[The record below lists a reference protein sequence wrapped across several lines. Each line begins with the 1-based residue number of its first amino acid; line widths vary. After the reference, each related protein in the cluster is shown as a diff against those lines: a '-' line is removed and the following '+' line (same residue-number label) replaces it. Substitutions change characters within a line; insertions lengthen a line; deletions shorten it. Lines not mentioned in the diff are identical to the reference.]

1 MSLLPR
7 HAAPPSNA
15 QLCAALDG
23 VDEVLL
29 LLDARHRVSF
39 CNRAAQR
46 LLGCE
51 PGQPAR
57 VALDRLKPA
66 SQAAVLA
73 ALASNT
79 SSNPLATVSAQL
91 ADGTVLALSLGR
103 SVGSGW
109 VLRGVATPAHAV
121 ALPLAAAATSEL
133 IRLLW
138 DSPQALTVQDT
149 RFVTV
154 AANRAFFEAFGLLP
168 DQVLGRDLADD
179 LPPDDREQTRQCRA
193 PGRATNQRPRK
204 KPGWRPR

>member
-15 QLCAALDG
+15 QLSAALDG

-39 CNRAAQR
+39 CNRSAQR

-51 PGQPAR
+51 PGQPVR

-73 ALASNT
+73 ALAGNAST
-79 SSNPLATVSAQL
+79 EPIAAISAPL
-91 ADGTVLALSLGR
+91 ADGSVLALSLGR
-103 SVGSGW
+103 SAGSGW
-109 VLRGVATPAHAV
+109 VLRGAATPADVV

-138 DSPQALTVQDT
+138 DSPQPLTVQDT

-168 DQVLGRDLADD
+168 DQVLGRDLADN
-179 LPPDDREQTRQCRA
+179 LPPEDREQTRQCRA
-193 PGRATNQRPRK
+193 QWTAALVADGRCSNL
-204 KPGWRPR
+204 